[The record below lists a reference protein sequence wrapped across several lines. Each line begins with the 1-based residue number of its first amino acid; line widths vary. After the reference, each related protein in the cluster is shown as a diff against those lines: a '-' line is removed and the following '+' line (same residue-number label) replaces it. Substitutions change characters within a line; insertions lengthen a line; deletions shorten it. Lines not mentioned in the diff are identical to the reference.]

1 MRLLGVN
8 ERNTFT
14 LWKQMQRSLVFKKN
28 RTKKHIGMVS
38 INPPDDNV
46 GNNRGTKTVW
56 GDIEGRGDEML

>member
-1 MRLLGVN
+1 
-8 ERNTFT
+8 
-14 LWKQMQRSLVFKKN
+14 MQRSLVFKKN

-56 GDIEGRGDEML
+56 GDTGGRGDEKL